1 MNEAFAEAAAAKHA
15 LADGSSPLSFIRMA
29 SNGAAQAP
37 FAATAAV
44 IAGWA
49 ARDEASIEAHIRELE
64 EIGVARP
71 RATPMFYRVAASLLT
86 CAPSIQV
93 AGGDTSGEVEP
104 VYVMFEDGL
113 WIGLGSDHTDRK
125 LETVGVTLSK
135 QVCAKPVAP
144 ELWRHEDVADHWD
157 TLILRSTIEVDGERR
172 LYQEGTL
179 AALRTPGDLL
189 QRFEAAGG
197 KPAAGMAM
205 FGGTLPV
212 IGGLTPSDAMQIELE
227 DPVVDRRL
235 THTYRISAL
244 PIAD

>member
-1 MNEAFAEAAAAKHA
+1 MSDTIADATTARSAGKAEV
-15 LADGSSPLSFIRMA
+15 LLPFVRTTSDG
-29 SNGAAQAP
+29 AQAAP

-49 ARDEASIEAHIRELE
+49 ARDTDAIETHIRELE

-86 CAPSIQV
+86 CDDAIQV
-93 AGGDTSGEVEP
+93 AGGDSSGEAEP

-135 QVCAKPVAP
+135 QVCAKPVGP
-144 ELWRHEDVADHWD
+144 ELWRYEDVADHWD
-157 TLILRSTIEVDGERR
+157 TLILRSRIEVGGSER

-179 AALRTPGDLL
+179 ADLRTPRDLL

-197 KPAAGMAM
+197 AAASGMVM

-212 IGGLTPSDAMQIELE
+212 IGGLTPSDAMHLELE
-227 DPVVDRRL
+227 DPILGRRL
-235 THTYRISAL
+235 THSYRIDAL
-244 PIAD
+244 AIAD